1 MDYKKEI
8 IKLTANEVLCS
19 LFDVIAPF
27 FEASPIYRK
36 SIGNYRQERSAERSQ
51 FLEKIKYLKRRGYIE
66 GFIENKEKFIQLTK
80 TGHERLRELNI
91 SNIKFSNPDKWD
103 GKWRLVIFDVPEKKR
118 AERDI
123 FRRKLIDLSF
133 VQVQKSIYIYP
144 FACEKEIENLVFL
157 LGIKQFVLVAVS
169 DIIEGEEK
177 IIEKFIERGIIKSE
191 ELL

>member
-1 MDYKKEI
+1 VDYKKEI